1 MCLRRIILFGTLF
14 LQSYSTVNQ
23 TILAWEPA
31 PSSANSAANFNADGA
46 ELVSAEQE
54 EKNWSEPCYK

>member
-23 TILAWEPA
+23 TILAWAPA
-31 PSSANSAANFNADGA
+31 PSSAKSAANSNADGS

-54 EKNWSEPCYK
+54 KENCSEPSDK

>member
-23 TILAWEPA
+23 TILAWAPT
-31 PSSANSAANFNADGA
+31 PSSAKSSANFNADGS
-46 ELVSAEQE
+46 EFVSAEQDK
-54 EKNWSEPCYK
+54 KNWSEPSYK

>member
-23 TILAWEPA
+23 TILAWAPA
-31 PSSANSAANFNADGA
+31 PSSAKSAANFNADGA

-54 EKNWSEPCYK
+54 KENCSEPSYK